1 MITSKTNFLALI
13 GNPVNHSLSPIMHNA
28 AIKYLGLDLIYFSIP
43 CKEKDFDIIIKSL
56 SKINCKGI
64 NLTIPFKEKVLN
76 YCSKISPLADQ
87 IKAVNT
93 LKPNN
98 KGEWHGINTDV
109 EGLIYPLEK
118 LNLKSKK
125 AIILGSGGAAR
136 SAIQGLI
143 NLKMSEII
151 IISRNQISINKLI
164 NDFKKQHL
172 IKGISSKNAII
183 PDLID
188 STDLIINTTPVGMI
202 NHTKTT
208 EELPF
213 GDDIW
218 TSLNSKTVIYD
229 LIYNPQ
235 ETRLLNFSRKKG
247 CQTINGMKM
256 LVIQGAKSLS
266 YWTDGLKIPIEIM
279 EEAIKNHLQTSL
291 ELD

>member
-13 GNPVNHSLSPIMHNA
+13 GNPVKHSLSPIMHNA

-43 CKEKDFDIIIKSL
+43 CNEKDFEIVIKSL

-64 NLTIPFKEKVLN
+64 NITIPFKEKVLN
-76 YCSKISPLADQ
+76 YCNEISPLAKQ

-93 LKPNN
+93 LKPNG
-98 KGEWHGINTDV
+98 KGEWNGINTDV
-109 EGLIYPLEK
+109 EGLIYPLEN
-118 LNLKSKK
+118 LNLLNKQ

-151 IISRNQISINKLI
+151 VISRNRTSLKSLL
-164 NDFKKQHL
+164 NDFKNQHL
-172 IKGISSKNAII
+172 IKGIYFNNANVLNLINSA
-183 PDLID
+183 DLIV
-188 STDLIINTTPVGMI
+188 NTTPVGMI
-202 NHTKTT
+202 NHTSAK
-208 EELPF
+208 EEMPF
-213 GDDIW
+213 GNNFWD
-218 TSLNSKTVIYD
+218 SLNSKTVIYD

-235 ETRLLNFSRKKG
+235 ETPLLNFSRKKG

-256 LVIQGAKSLS
+256 LVAQGAKSLS

-279 EEAIKNHLQTSL
+279 EEAIKKYL
-291 ELD
+291 